1 MNVLIAV
8 DDTAESR
15 HAVDV
20 AFRFFGPEAH
30 YSVLRVGDRP
40 PIFVSGYGA
49 GGMPTAA
56 DLGLQLETAQAA
68 AEHAATE
75 AAERLPGGVD
85 TDVEHGSPG
94 VTICDHASEHHADVI
109 VIGTHDRSFWDR
121 LFDPSVGR
129 YVIDHAPCPVLV
141 VR

>member
-15 HAVDV
+15 HAVD
-20 AFRFFGPEAH
+20 AAYRFFGADAA
-30 YSVLRVGDRP
+30 YSVLSVGDRAP
-40 PIFVSGYGA
+40 VFAGGYGA
-49 GGMPTAA
+49 GAMPTAA
-56 DLGLQLETAQAA
+56 DLNIQLEAAHAA
-68 AEHAATE
+68 AERAVRDAAD
-75 AAERLPGGVD
+75 RLPGGVEA
-85 TDVEHGSPG
+85 DVESGRAG
-94 VTICDHASEHHADVI
+94 VIICDYASEHDADVV
-109 VIGTHDRSFWDR
+109 VIGTHDRNFWDR

>member
-15 HAVDV
+15 HAVDT
-20 AFRFFGPEAH
+20 AYRLFGPDAD
-30 YSVLRVGDRP
+30 YSVLSVGDRP
-40 PIFVSGYGA
+40 PIFVGGYGA
-49 GGMPTAA
+49 GAMPTAA
-56 DLGLQLETAQAA
+56 DITMQLEAAQAA
-68 AEHAATE
+68 AEHAARE
-75 AAERLPGGVD
+75 AAERLPAGAVAE
-85 TDVEHGSPG
+85 VETGQAG
-94 VTICDHASEHHADVI
+94 ATICDYASEHGADVI
-109 VIGTHDRSFWDR
+109 AIGTHDRNFWDR

>member
-15 HAVDV
+15 HAVDT
-20 AFRFFGPEAH
+20 AYGFFGPDAT
-30 YSVLRVGDRP
+30 YSVLSVGDRA
-40 PIFVSGYGA
+40 PIFVGGYGA
-49 GGMPTAA
+49 VAMPTAA
-56 DLGLQLETAQAA
+56 DMNMQLEAAQAA

-75 AAERLPGGVD
+75 AAERLPEGVD
-85 TDVEHGSPG
+85 TDVETGAPG
-94 VTICDHASEHHADVI
+94 ATICEHAAEHDADVI